1 MSNQSRY
8 KRFQRPE
15 TLFGLFAPMV
25 ALPGVGDKLA
35 SVLKKKVG
43 NYVID
48 LLRHLPV
55 GVIDR
60 TRRPNIPDIEHGSC
74 PWASAASSAAAPNGF
89 SIMFKSPIPIM

>member
-1 MSNQSRY
+1 
-8 KRFQRPE
+8 
-15 TLFGLFAPMV
+15 MV

-60 TRRPNIPDIEHGSC
+60 TRRPNIPDIEHGSMVTIEVLITKHDKPPRQSRRLGGC
-74 PWASAASSAAAPNGF
+74 TRETKPAM
-89 SIMFKSPIPIM
+89 SI